1 MSDPRAISHGEKS
14 SNKGER
20 GITKRLDALAT
31 LTPLTGHRLLDIG
44 CADGSYTRRLAEG
57 FDQVDAIDIEVERLD
72 DFREA
77 GPGWIAVAEMSADA
91 LSYPDNTFDVIT
103 AIEVME
109 HVGDVDAVLAEV
121 ARVLVPGGRFLVT
134 TPNRWFPF
142 ETHKPIIAGEAAASV
157 GGTGSAVDPGGAPE
171 VLRRPCVHG
180 LGAGAPSVRGRP
192 DHDWPHLHHAAVRCL
207 AGGQADPSGH
217 RLDRRLLVVVPGH
230 GAGRHVRE
238 GLAAQ
243 SCPLVDQ
250 G

>member
-142 ETHKPIIAGEAAASV
+142 ETHKPIIAGKR
-157 GGTGSAVDPGGAPE
+157 
-171 VLRRPCVHG
+171 RRPWVAPGLPWIPAVH
-180 LGAGAPSVRGRP
+180 
-192 DHDWPHLHHAAVRCL
+192 
-207 AGGQADPSGH
+207 
-217 RLDRRLLVVVPGH
+217 RRFSD
-230 GAGRHVRE
+230 ARAFTAS
-238 GLAAQ
+238 GLARQA
-243 SCPLVDQ
+243 SAAGLTMTGHTYIMPPFDASPVGKRIRPVTDWIEGSSLSFLGMALVATFEKA
-250 G
+250 